1 MAQPNLD
8 FLPLLPTTPVLP
20 SAAAPRRALGSLRPC
35 SARLAAAFGRV
46 AEFVLHRG
54 HRDITRVTL
63 AGADCDARRCLC
75 TAARALHLA
84 LSRDTLPFPV
94 HPPFLHRRPL
104 PAYGFDSRPRR
115 ISHRRCP
122 FFPSFFLSFLPSFS
136 RVSLRVSLLP
146 RPTVLS
152 VYRAGVGSAARLA
165 LSFSLSLFLGY
176 TGCAF
181 LFPPRK
187 LFDAL
192 TRPPPVTMRIL
203 LLDRSSL
210 EGFHGIRRWK
220 NRSFGGWGRSIDEKG
235 KEATRSIVKHVLRNA
250 SGRAVLSRG

>member
-165 LSFSLSLFLGY
+165 LSYSLSLSRLYGMRVPLPSSQTFRRPYAPSSGY
-176 TGCAF
+176 HAN
-181 LFPPRK
+181 PPSGS
-187 LFDAL
+187 F
-192 TRPPPVTMRIL
+192 
-203 LLDRSSL
+203 
-210 EGFHGIRRWK
+210 EFRRLPRDSK
-220 NRSFGGWGRSIDEKG
+220 MEESIFRGMG
-235 KEATRSIVKHVLRNA
+235 KID
-250 SGRAVLSRG
+250 

>member
-122 FFPSFFLSFLPSFS
+122 FFPFFLPSLAS
-136 RVSLRVSLLP
+136 RSASPSSHGPPCSPFIEQAWAAPPDSLYL
-146 RPTVLS
+146 T
-152 VYRAGVGSAARLA
+152 
-165 LSFSLSLFLGY
+165 LSLFLGY

-220 NRSFGGWGRSIDEKG
+220 NRSFGG
-235 KEATRSIVKHVLRNA
+235 
-250 SGRAVLSRG
+250 

>member
-8 FLPLLPTTPVLP
+8 FLSLLPAIPMLP

-94 HPPFLHRRPL
+94 HLPFLHRRPL
-104 PAYGFDSRPRR
+104 PAHGFDSRPRR
-115 ISHRRCP
+115 ISHRHCP
-122 FFPSFFLSFLPSFS
+122 FFLSFLPSFLS
-136 RVSLRVSLLP
+136 SFSRVSLLP
-146 RPTVLS
+146 RPTVLP
-152 VYRAGVGSAARLA
+152 VYRAGVGSAARPS
-165 LSFSLSLFLGY
+165 LSFFLGY

-181 LFPPRK
+181 SFPPRK

-192 TRPPPVTMRIL
+192 TRPRPVTMRIL

-210 EGFHGIRRWK
+210 EGFHGIRR
-220 NRSFGGWGRSIDEKG
+220 
-235 KEATRSIVKHVLRNA
+235 
-250 SGRAVLSRG
+250 

>member
-1 MAQPNLD
+1 MHRRSSIAPCSIARHPT
-8 FLPLLPTTPVLP
+8 LPRPSSLPPPPPPPRLRFRLP
-20 SAAAPRRALGSLRPC
+20 SS
-35 SARLAAAFGRV
+35 SNQ
-46 AEFVLHRG
+46 
-54 HRDITRVTL
+54 
-63 AGADCDARRCLC
+63 
-75 TAARALHLA
+75 
-84 LSRDTLPFPV
+84 
-94 HPPFLHRRPL
+94 PPPL
-104 PAYGFDSRPRR
+104 P
-115 ISHRRCP
+115 
-122 FFPSFFLSFLPSFS
+122 FLSFLPSFS

-235 KEATRSIVKHVLRNA
+235 KEATRSIVKHDCVTRLAAPFYREDERKVEA
-250 SGRAVLSRG
+250 RSVARALFRSYRSIYRIFSTNRRRGIRDFVRSKYRK

>member
-122 FFPSFFLSFLPSFS
+122 FFPFFLPSLAS
-136 RVSLRVSLLP
+136 RSASPSSRGPPCSPFIEQAWAAPPDSLYLSL
-146 RPTVLS
+146 S
-152 VYRAGVGSAARLA
+152 
-165 LSFSLSLFLGY
+165 LSFSVI
-176 TGCAF
+176 
-181 LFPPRK
+181 R
-187 LFDAL
+187 DA
-192 TRPPPVTMRIL
+192 
-203 LLDRSSL
+203 RSSSL
-210 EGFHGIRRWK
+210 LANFSTPLRALLRLPCES
-220 NRSFGGWGRSIDEKG
+220 SFW
-235 KEATRSIVKHVLRNA
+235 IVRV
-250 SGRAVLSRG
+250 